1 MAITA
6 TDPRGPAPRSWR
18 ARAVLLLLAASC
30 ATPPPPEP
38 EPPPVIARPAPA
50 DPAPAPLPETLPR
63 RDSTPRDTAAPE
75 PADVPVRISGR
86 SPEIRAGLAVGASS
100 ARIGGAAALQVEGPA
115 GNFLGVIPAGES
127 WEAATGASGVVLRA
141 PRGGRI
147 TDRRITVRP
156 RERDAFVRVGSRDYR
171 GTLTIMADRTGITVV
186 NQVEL
191 EEYLIGV
198 VAAEMGGRPEGDRE
212 AVRAQAIVSR
222 TYALRNRN
230 RWRAQGFD
238 YYASVADQAYAGVA
252 SENELAREAV
262 AATIGLA
269 VTYAGAPIDAFF
281 FSTCGGR
288 TELGTEVFRAATR
301 TYLRSVPDVD
311 ASGTAYC
318 APSPRFRWQESWT
331 GAELRRAV
339 SRGLAE
345 IGSIPAGGV
354 PRIRDIRIAERTAS
368 GRVGR
373 LAIAL
378 ADRNVS
384 VESARVRQVLRS
396 PDGALLR
403 STLFSMRVTAS
414 GGEVGGLAVEGSGA
428 GHGVGFCQWGAIGRA
443 RAGQRYD
450 DIIAAYYPGTR
461 LERFY

>member
-1 MAITA
+1 M
-6 TDPRGPAPRSWR
+6 
-18 ARAVLLLLAASC
+18 
-30 ATPPPPEP
+30 
-38 EPPPVIARPAPA
+38 
-50 DPAPAPLPETLPR
+50 
-63 RDSTPRDTAAPE
+63 PE

-100 ARIGGAAALQVEGPA
+100 ARIGGDAALQVEGPA

-127 WEAATGASGVVLRA
+127 WEATPGGAGVVLRA

-147 TDRRITVRP
+147 SDRRIAVRP
-156 RERDAFVRVGSRDYR
+156 RGRGGFVRVGSRDYR
-171 GTLTIMADRTGITVV
+171 GTLAIAPDRTGITVV

-198 VAAEMGGRPEGDRE
+198 VGAEMGGRPDGDRE

-238 YYASVADQAYAGVA
+238 YYASVADQAYTGVSA
-252 SENELAREAV
+252 ENELARDAV
-262 AATIGLA
+262 AATLGLA

-301 TYLRSVPDVD
+301 AYLRSVPDVD

-345 IGSIPAGGV
+345 IGSAPAGRV
-354 PRIRDIRIAERTAS
+354 VRVRDIRIAERTAS

-396 PDGALLR
+396 PGGELLR
-403 STLFSMRVTAS
+403 STLFSMRVTGS
-414 GGEVGGLAVEGSGA
+414 GGEVGGLTVEGSGA

-450 DIIAAYYPGTR
+450 AIIAAYYPGTR